1 MEDIDHVCNVELKH
15 LSKSVLAD
23 MFQMSLEVIFE
34 TFPLEN

>member
-1 MEDIDHVCNVELKH
+1 MDNIDHFCNVELKY

-34 TFPLEN
+34 VFPLEN